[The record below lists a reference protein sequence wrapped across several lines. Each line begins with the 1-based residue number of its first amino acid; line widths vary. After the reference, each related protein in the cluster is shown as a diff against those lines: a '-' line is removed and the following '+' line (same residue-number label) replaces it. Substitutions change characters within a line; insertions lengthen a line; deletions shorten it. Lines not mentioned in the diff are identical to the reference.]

1 MTTLFST
8 NSVDL
13 RQPLLIQPRLV
24 PAPFIFGEN
33 VNCRAD
39 STAWMGQ
46 ILCKAMTDVASED
59 HRGLMW
65 SLRPIFNSMRI
76 FGIELDVVQRRLVLR
91 RAAAIFQGAAM
102 VIFVVLSS
110 LVKTLWW
117 TKFDHSST
125 LSWLNAVIDY
135 TNFSR
140 TLLFPMVMG
149 EMMLLCKWTPLREKL
164 EQMDKLLSYPTR
176 FHNRLRRVC
185 IASMASV
192 CLLVNS
198 FHEPDLAIEWI
209 RTICVCVSLSLSQ
222 ELATKLLCEWFSLI
236 TASLK
241 PNPVQSVTYIS
252 NLVVDFYEDLTIAL
266 FFCLTWL
273 ASKSIEI
280 IIDDVQ
286 TYSPALQQASSLRV
300 LKWQRSYCLIMN
312 FIQGV
317 GQFFEVALF
326 LFLLKQFLFLF
337 FFFVH
342 VVFYTFFL
350 GNNRFISFYLMNIL
364 KNFLLMSAIIFGSH
378 LMKKKTGILV
388 EELSTRRCFM
398 SVAQAEVKVFL
409 QNHQPHLHWFRLW
422 LQVDHINEFMNDIQQ
437 RYPRIAPMGMFEI
450 SPTLLLS
457 VKQSKFPSI
466 NFWLSV
472 F

>member
-1 MTTLFST
+1 M
-8 NSVDL
+8 NSYH
-13 RQPLLIQPRLV
+13 
-24 PAPFIFGEN
+24 
-33 VNCRAD
+33 
-39 STAWMGQ
+39 
-46 ILCKAMTDVASED
+46 LC
-59 HRGLMW
+59 
-65 SLRPIFNSMRI
+65 
-76 FGIELDVVQRRLVLR
+76 
-91 RAAAIFQGAAM
+91 
-102 VIFVVLSS
+102 
-110 LVKTLWW
+110 
-117 TKFDHSST
+117 
-125 LSWLNAVIDY
+125 
-135 TNFSR
+135 
-140 TLLFPMVMG
+140 
-149 EMMLLCKWTPLREKL
+149 
-164 EQMDKLLSYPTR
+164 
-176 FHNRLRRVC
+176 
-185 IASMASV
+185 V
-192 CLLVNS
+192 CL
-198 FHEPDLAIEWI
+198 
-209 RTICVCVSLSLSQ
+209 SLSLSQ

-409 QNHQPHLHWFRLW
+409 QNHQPHLH
-422 LQVDHINEFMNDIQQ
+422 
-437 RYPRIAPMGMFEI
+437 
-450 SPTLLLS
+450 
-457 VKQSKFPSI
+457 
-466 NFWLSV
+466 
-472 F
+472 